1 MEQLSGVSDD
11 EKLLGKE
18 TEEETVMLKEEV
30 LILNEEILLDLNP
43 QDDVKRS

>member
-11 EKLLGKE
+11 EKLLVKE